1 VDTDDSPVLQIINL
15 LILIKGLL
23 RMKSYMKHN
32 DGKKYFINGNMKR
45 DIRSKIR
52 TFEKNLQNK
61 EHIIKMNMHKNMP
74 TNEIVKL
81 NLVKELDK
89 IVNRMNEYYGRSSLF
104 FSAKQVAYKV
114 RNFIRNQVDKYK
126 LEKQLKSRGLT
137 LNRVEP

>member
-1 VDTDDSPVLQIINL
+1 VGTDDSPLLQIINL

-23 RMKSYMKHN
+23 RMKNYMKHN

-45 DIRSKIR
+45 GIRLKIR
-52 TFEKNLQNK
+52 AFERNLQNK
-61 EHIIKMNMHKNMP
+61 EHIIAMNMHKKMP

-89 IVNRMNEYYGRSSLF
+89 IVNRMNDYYGRSSLF

-114 RNFIRNQVDKYK
+114 GNYIRNQVDIYK
-126 LEKQLKSRGLT
+126 LKKQAKKLGIN
-137 LNRVEP
+137 LNFKKG